1 MSRTFPLPSPLAAA
15 PRDPAPV
22 AFGGGGRLG
31 HLRGN
36 DFIVR
41 RPGDYAALTHVP
53 LGNPAGV
60 GALAD
65 GSLIAIDAT
74 DPMGRASLVVRV
86 APDVRR
92 PALHDGLVPELGA
105 LRIMPLPS
113 GDELACLR
121 PGSHRLY
128 RLRLTDGRMDL
139 LTAARLR
146 GERCHVMTSLA
157 DGSFV
162 YASGPRELVRAAFG
176 ALPRRYAVSV
186 EPRAIFRG
194 PAPELVWLCG
204 DELQLVSLA
213 EPMRPLAR
221 RPAAAEPI
229 DVAAAGR
236 IIASLHR
243 ADRRGSTLLCH
254 DDRAA
259 ERWRVTVGSGHKWV
273 ACSPHHVAVA
283 GDAELEVFD
292 ARTGTRLHST

>member
-1 MSRTFPLPSPLAAA
+1 MPRTFPLPSPVAAT
-15 PRDPAPV
+15 PRDPAPIT
-22 AFGGGGRLG
+22 FGGDGRLG
-31 HLRGN
+31 QLRGN

-41 RPGDYAALTHVP
+41 RAGDYAALTHVP
-53 LGNPAGV
+53 LGNPAGI

-65 GSLIAIDAT
+65 GSLVAIDAT
-74 DPMGRASLVVRV
+74 DPMGRASLIVRV
-86 APDVRR
+86 APDARR
-92 PALHDGLVPELGA
+92 PTLHDGLVPEIGA
-105 LRIMPLPS
+105 LRVLPLPS
-113 GDELACLR
+113 GEELACLR

-128 RLRLTDGRMDL
+128 RLRLADGRMDL
-139 LTAARLR
+139 VTAARLR

-157 DGSFV
+157 DGSVV

-213 EPMRPLAR
+213 EPLRPLAR
-221 RPAAAEPI
+221 LPAAGEPI

-236 IIASLHR
+236 YLASLLR
-243 ADRRGSTLLCH
+243 GDRRSATLVCH

-259 ERWRVTVGSGHKWV
+259 ERWRVTVGAGHKWV
-273 ACSPHHVAVA
+273 ACSAHHVAVA
-283 GDAELEVFD
+283 GDSELEVFD
-292 ARTGTRLHST
+292 ARTGTRLHAT